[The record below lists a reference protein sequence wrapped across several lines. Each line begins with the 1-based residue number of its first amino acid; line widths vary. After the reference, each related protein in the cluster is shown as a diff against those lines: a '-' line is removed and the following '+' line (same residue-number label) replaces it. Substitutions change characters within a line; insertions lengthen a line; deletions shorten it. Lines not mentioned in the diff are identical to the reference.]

1 MNRLP
6 QKKRTPKLQVVTNRG
21 TSWLLDEG
29 DAVLLAVVVVAQ
41 ATRDRIMGIHEGLL
55 KIQLAAPAE
64 HPRVNA
70 ALVAFV
76 AERLGI
82 PKAQIALM
90 TGGTN
95 RHKRLRL
102 MRVTYQAALLRL
114 SPSPA

>member
-6 QKKRTPKLQVVTNRG
+6 QKKRSTKLQVVAHRG

-41 ATRDRIMGIHEGLL
+41 ATRDRIMGIHDGLL
-55 KIQLAAPAE
+55 KIQLAAPAD
-64 HPRVNA
+64 HARVNA
-70 ALVAFV
+70 SLVAFI
-76 AERLGI
+76 AARLRL

-102 MRVTYQAALLRL
+102 MQVRYQAALLAL